1 MKRKKDEVINTLVQE
16 MENHRDSPDIEL
28 STTMG
33 FYTVADGDDDIE
45 IVVINVCLENLQKID

>member
-1 MKRKKDEVINTLVQE
+1 MKKKKDEVINTLVQE
-16 MENHRDSPDIEL
+16 MENHMDSPDIEL

-45 IVVINVCLENLQKID
+45 IVIINVCLENLQKID